1 MMDQDTKTQTP
12 PGMTRQ
18 RHPGRTNTKPLNPW
32 QERPVSAKNS
42 DTPGETR
49 NNDGEKPPAAEPDT
63 VPGFTRW
70 TLRIGGGAALLC
82 GAILSFFALYG
93 LAVMNGWPRYIAW
106 ALPGSVDVLTAT
118 AIVTAMSVPR
128 HHRGAKVAHWCAAA
142 SLLMTVGCNVEYH
155 ALLPTTQW
163 TIGHDFLVATGAVPA
178 IVVELILVMQMYL
191 GDGATLATATGTE
204 VPLPAPP
211 IAPLADGE
219 QRHPQ
224 APLDTATGAIGGATE
239 TATAGATQ
247 GATAPPPA
255 PATSTPQAL
264 PSGATE
270 KRATATRKRQP
281 AGATV
286 TDMGAS
292 GGLSL
297 EEWAERAAP
306 VYVELMDRNGAAP
319 TAPKLMAELVQRG
332 NPAVGPARAR
342 LVRKATE
349 DRLGLS
355 KDADEESEPGD
366 DELQEAS

>member
-1 MMDQDTKTQTP
+1 MDQDTKTQTP

-18 RHPGRTNTKPLNPW
+18 RHPGRTNNQPLNPW

-42 DTPGETR
+42 DTPGEIR
-49 NNDGEKPPAAEPDT
+49 NDDGEKPPATEPDT

-191 GDGATLATATGTE
+191 GDGATLATATATE
-204 VPLPAPP
+204 VPLPALPVV
-211 IAPLADGE
+211 PLADGE

-224 APLDTATGAIGGATE
+224 APLDTATGATE
-239 TATAGATQ
+239 TATAGATE
-247 GATAPPPA
+247 GATQAPSVPASSAPP
-255 PATSTPQAL
+255 AL

-270 KRATATRKRQP
+270 KRATAARKRQP
-281 AGATV
+281 ATATV
-286 TDMGAS
+286 TDIGATG
-292 GGLSL
+292 GGLSTP
-297 EEWAERAAP
+297 EWVERAAP
-306 VYVELMDRNGAAP
+306 VYLELMRRNGESP
-319 TAPKLMAELVQRG
+319 SAPKLMAELVQRG
-332 NPAVGPARAR
+332 CPAVKPARAR
-342 LVRKATE
+342 VIRGAVE
-349 DRLGLS
+349 EHLGLS
-355 KDADEESEPGD
+355 KDADEEPEPGD
-366 DELQEAS
+366 EDLREAS